1 MRDVAATFEEVRNDD
16 RIFVVLAKPQRQRL
30 ESLQELE
37 GVERR
42 NRRANVAQQ
51 LDARA
56 QRIGDR
62 SERLRRL
69 GPDRAVVGFIRLR
82 EQGEALGVLLP
93 REIAAIDDQAADRC
107 AVSADVFRRGI
118 DDDRRA
124 VLERPRDQRSG
135 RVVGDQR
142 NAERPA
148 DVGDLADRKD
158 VELRVG
164 EDLGVI
170 SARLRVGRAAERLGI
185 ARIDEAG
192 LDAELLQ
199 RLREQR
205 PRAAVEIGRRDDVVA
220 GLGEVQ
226 HRIGGGRLPRGDRE
240 SRSAAFERRD
250 AGLERVPGWV
260 LDAGIDVAELF
271 KREEPRGVP
280 GVLELVGGRL
290 VDRHRDCAADRVGA
304 IGAAVQRQSLRS
316 QFVFRHGCLP
326 GICGCGWVQ

>member
-1 MRDVAATFEEVRNDD
+1 MRDVAATFEEVRDHD
-16 RIFVVLAKPQRQRL
+16 RVLIVLAKPQRQRL
-30 ESLQELE
+30 EPLQKLE

-42 NRRANVAQQ
+42 DRRANVAQE

-69 GPDRAVVGFIRLR
+69 GPDRAVVGLVRLR
-82 EQGEALGVLLP
+82 EQREALGVLLP
-93 REIAAIDDQAADRC
+93 REIAAVDDEAADRG

-124 VLERPRDQRSG
+124 MLERPRDQRRR

-142 NAERPA
+142 NAKRAA

-158 VELRVG
+158 VQLRIG

-170 SARLRVGRAAERLGI
+170 GARLRVGRAAERLGI

-205 PRAAVEIGRRDDVVA
+205 PRAAVEIGRGDDVVA
-220 GLGEVQ
+220 GLSEVQ

-240 SRSAAFERRD
+240 RRGAAFERRD
-250 AGLERVPGWV
+250 ARLERVPGRV

-280 GVLELVGGRL
+280 GVLKLVGGRL
-290 VDRHRDCAADRVGA
+290 VDRHRDRAADRVGA
-304 IGAAVQRQSLRS
+304 IGAAVQRQGLRS
-316 QFVFRHGCLP
+316 
-326 GICGCGWVQ
+326 